1 MRQAIVGAAGNGNY
15 KLDCPRGNTWH
26 LALTGT
32 RVAAVVKVQF
42 ATGVG
47 TFADWSTP
55 KSLSAVGEMTG
66 ANIGEHSDLRLNV
79 ASAGVGDDLIAI
91 FTVVPIR

>member
-1 MRQAIVGAAGNGNY
+1 MRQEIVGAAGNGNY
-15 KLDCPRGNTWH
+15 KLDCPCGNTWH

-32 RVAAVVKVQF
+32 RVAAVAKVQF
-42 ATGVG
+42 STGAG

-55 KSLSAVGEMTG
+55 KSLSVAGEMTG
-66 ANIGEHSDLRLNV
+66 VNIGAYTELRLNV